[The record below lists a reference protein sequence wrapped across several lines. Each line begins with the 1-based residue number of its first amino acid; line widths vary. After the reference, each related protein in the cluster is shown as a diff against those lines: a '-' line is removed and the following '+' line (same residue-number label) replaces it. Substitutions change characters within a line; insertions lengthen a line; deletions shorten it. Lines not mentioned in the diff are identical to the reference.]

1 MTVTYKEF
9 IEQIATLYA
18 FGMEQRDEW
27 ELKMWHRAISDK
39 NTTQKQLSDAVLTMT
54 QTISKFWP
62 TDNIPSIIL
71 NLVEEKKEADNLLA
85 CKNRLQLAK
94 EKDEADCKMIRESF
108 GGTEEEAEE
117 NKAKIKAMLREVFK

>member
-1 MTVTYKEF
+1 MTVTYKDF

-54 QTISKFWP
+54 QTVSKFWP
-62 TDNIPSIIL
+62 TDNIPSMIL
-71 NLVEEKKEADNLLA
+71 NLVEEKKEADNILA
-85 CKNRLQLAK
+85 CRNRLQLEEAK
-94 EKDEADCKMIRESF
+94 YLDECKHLKESF

-117 NKAKIKAMLREVFK
+117 NKAKIKAMLRGVFR

>member
-18 FGMEQRDEW
+18 FGLSQRDEW

-39 NTTQKQLSDAVLTMT
+39 NITKKQLSDAVLNMS
-54 QTISKFWP
+54 QTVRKFWE
-62 TDNIPSIIL
+62 TDNVPAQL
-71 NLVEEKKEADNLLA
+71 MELVEENQQVASRLA
-85 CKNRLQLAK
+85 LKNRLQLEK
-94 EKDEADCKMIRESF
+94 ERHEADCKQIKESF

-117 NKAKIKAMLREVFK
+117 NKAKIKAMLRGVFK

>member
-1 MTVTYKEF
+1 MTITYKDF

-39 NTTQKQLSDAVLTMT
+39 DTTQKQLSDAVLTMT
-54 QTISKFWP
+54 QTVSKFWP
-62 TDNIPSIIL
+62 TDNIPSMIL
-71 NLVEEKKEADNLLA
+71 NLVEEKKEADNILA
-85 CKNRLQLAK
+85 CRNRLQLEEAK
-94 EKDEADCKMIRESF
+94 YVDECKHLKESF

-117 NKAKIKAMLREVFK
+117 NKAKIKAMLRGVFR

>member
-1 MTVTYKEF
+1 MTITYKDF

-54 QTISKFWP
+54 QTVSKFWP
-62 TDNIPSIIL
+62 TDNIPSMIL
-71 NLVEEKKEADNLLA
+71 NLVEEKKEADNILA
-85 CKNRLQLAK
+85 CRNRLQLEEAK
-94 EKDEADCKMIRESF
+94 YVDECKHLKESF

-117 NKAKIKAMLREVFK
+117 NKAKIKAMLRGVFR

>member
-1 MTVTYKEF
+1 MTVTYKDF

-39 NTTQKQLSDAVLTMT
+39 DTTQKQLSDAVLTMT
-54 QTISKFWP
+54 QTVSKFWP
-62 TDNIPSIIL
+62 TDNIPSMIL
-71 NLVEEKKEADNLLA
+71 NLVEEKKEADNILA
-85 CKNRLQLAK
+85 CRNRLQLEEAK
-94 EKDEADCKMIRESF
+94 YVDECKHLKESF

-117 NKAKIKAMLREVFK
+117 NKAKIKAMLRGVFR

>member
-1 MTVTYKEF
+1 MTVTYKDF

-54 QTISKFWP
+54 QTVSKFWP
-62 TDNIPSIIL
+62 TDNIPSMIL
-71 NLVEEKKEADNLLA
+71 NLVEEKKEADNILA
-85 CKNRLQLAK
+85 CRNRLQLEEAK
-94 EKDEADCKMIRESF
+94 YVDECKHLKESF

-117 NKAKIKAMLREVFK
+117 NKAKIKAMLRGVFR

>member
-54 QTISKFWP
+54 QTVSKFWP
-62 TDNIPSIIL
+62 TDNIPSMIL
-71 NLVEEKKEADNLLA
+71 NLVEEKKEADNILA
-85 CKNRLQLAK
+85 CRNRLQLEEAK
-94 EKDEADCKMIRESF
+94 YVDECKHLKESF

-117 NKAKIKAMLREVFK
+117 NKAKIKAMLRGVFR

>member
-1 MTVTYKEF
+1 MTITYKDF

-54 QTISKFWP
+54 QTVSKFWP
-62 TDNIPSIIL
+62 TDNIPSMIL
-71 NLVEEKKEADNLLA
+71 NLVEEKKEADNILA
-85 CKNRLQLAK
+85 CRNRLQLEEAK
-94 EKDEADCKMIRESF
+94 YLDECKHLKESF

-117 NKAKIKAMLREVFK
+117 NKAKIKAMLRGVFR